1 MKTITVK
8 GSGKVSVAPD
18 LITVSM
24 NLETR
29 GREYGATVAEA
40 SGKLDLLYATLR
52 EVGLEKEEV
61 KTSDFQV
68 RTRFE
73 NVRTEEGCKNVFA
86 GYSCVHRLTVG
97 FALDTGRLAAVL
109 SAVAACPVHPEFS
122 VRFSVKDTDA
132 VRRRLLK
139 TVAEN
144 AREKAGTLCA
154 ASGVELGDLLS
165 IDYAFDD
172 GALLSPTG
180 YGIEGRMMAKAAVLA
195 APDVTPEDIEIDDS
209 ATFVFEIR

>member
-97 FALDTGRLAAVL
+97 FALIPGGLPRYFRRL
-109 SAVAACPVHPEFS
+109 PP
-122 VRFSVKDTDA
+122 VRF
-132 VRRRLLK
+132 
-139 TVAEN
+139 
-144 AREKAGTLCA
+144 
-154 ASGVELGDLLS
+154 
-165 IDYAFDD
+165 
-172 GALLSPTG
+172 
-180 YGIEGRMMAKAAVLA
+180 
-195 APDVTPEDIEIDDS
+195 
-209 ATFVFEIR
+209 IRSFRFGFP